1 MARFE
6 EVTDSLT
13 MSVSLYVCR
22 ETSLLK
28 VTMNSLSV
36 LRVDCKRSMRTGGKK
51 LGKVHT
57 I

>member
-6 EVTDSLT
+6 EVTNSLT

-22 ETSLLK
+22 ETSLLQ

-36 LRVDCKRSMRTGGKK
+36 LTVDCKRSMRAGGKK

-57 I
+57 V